1 MQTAITITL
10 AVICLLLLLD
20 RYMVT
25 RVMKIV
31 DKEIDVADVEASIEM
46 IKNNSRDL
54 QEMVERLEA
63 LVKRVSFERN
73 TYLIKYFLK
82 EGKKNGKEK

>member
-10 AVICLLLLLD
+10 TVICLLLLLD
-20 RYMVT
+20 RYIIT
-25 RVMKIV
+25 RFMKIV
-31 DKEIDVADVEASIEM
+31 DEEIDIADVEASIEV

-63 LVKRVSFERN
+63 LVKRVSF
-73 TYLIKYFLK
+73 
-82 EGKKNGKEK
+82 

>member
-10 AVICLLLLLD
+10 AAICLLLLLD

-25 RVMKIV
+25 RFMKIV
-31 DKEIDVADVEASIEM
+31 DKEIDIVDVEASIEA
-46 IKNNSRDL
+46 IKGNSRDL
-54 QEMVERLEA
+54 QEIVERLEA

-73 TYLIKYFLK
+73 MYLIKYLLK
-82 EGKKNGKEK
+82 EGKKNGKEE